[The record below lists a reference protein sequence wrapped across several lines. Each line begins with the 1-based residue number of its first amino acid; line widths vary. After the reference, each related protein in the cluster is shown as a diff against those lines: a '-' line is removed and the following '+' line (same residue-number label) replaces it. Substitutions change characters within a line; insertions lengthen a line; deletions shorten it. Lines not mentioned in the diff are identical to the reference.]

1 MADQPFP
8 IASPAK
14 LKCIGRRSR
23 EILPAVRQTSDRH
36 THYQSHGGR
45 IAALHRHGVAQ
56 GRPVRLLLPRDEPI
70 TDNVRMHE
78 PADPAPLD
86 LTEAPQFLAGELE
99 VELHS
104 AELRKELS
112 LPNLVFTQV
121 LSIVGLSWIGTAGK
135 LGSSHFP
142 FWIAAIVLYY
152 IPSAAVVIHLNNEM
166 PLEGGLYQWAKLR
179 FNEMT
184 GFLVAWNMLLYA
196 TIFVSEMGLLVTN
209 NLAYAMGPSAAW
221 LADSKPAIAAASLVV
236 TASLILIA
244 RLGLSIG
251 KWVHGF
257 AGFMIL
263 FLFAAMAFFAIPH
276 WLMGKAAHPPLAL
289 SIPAFTLFNLNIL
302 GKMGFGALGGFDMV
316 AVFAGECRGK
326 DAATTIRRSV
336 WIATPLIAGAFVL
349 GTACV
354 LIYVKPGDIDLIS
367 PITQV
372 LNRGIQAAGFSGSAT
387 SVIGALIIV
396 TLVGQA
402 VLSFNYGAR
411 LPLVAGW
418 DHLLPAWFTR
428 LHPQH
433 KTPVGSIAFIGGA
446 TLVLALLTSLGAGN
460 QEAYQLL
467 QNANGIAYSLAYLV
481 MFAIPLVAPG
491 EKPSRLL
498 RVAAASGFAMTLL
511 YTVLSV
517 FPIIDVPNRAL
528 FAVKIGGV
536 VIGLNLAGALLYW
549 RGDTRRKRALG

>member
-1 MADQPFP
+1 
-8 IASPAK
+8 
-14 LKCIGRRSR
+14 
-23 EILPAVRQTSDRH
+23 
-36 THYQSHGGR
+36 
-45 IAALHRHGVAQ
+45 
-56 GRPVRLLLPRDEPI
+56 
-70 TDNVRMHE
+70 MHE
-78 PADPAPLD
+78 PGDAIPLD
-86 LTEAPQFLAGELE
+86 LSEDPQFLARELD
-99 VELHS
+99 VKLHS

-121 LSIVGLSWIGTAGK
+121 LSIVGLAWIGTAGK

-142 FWIAAIVLYY
+142 FWMAAIVLFYV
-152 IPSAAVVIHLNNEM
+152 PSAAVVIHLNNEM

-184 GFLVAWNMLLYA
+184 GFLVAWNMLLY
-196 TIFVSEMGLLVTN
+196 TIIFVSEMGLLVTN
-209 NLAYAMGPSAAW
+209 NLAYAMGPSGAW

-236 TASLILIA
+236 TVGLILVA

-263 FLFAAMAFFAIPH
+263 FLFVAMALFAIPH
-276 WLMGKAAHPPLAL
+276 WVGGTAAHAPVAL
-289 SIPAFTLFNLNIL
+289 SMPAFTLLNLNIL
-302 GKMGFGALGGFDMV
+302 GKMGFGALGGFDTV
-316 AVFAGECRGK
+316 AVFAGECRGR
-326 DAATTIRRSV
+326 DAAATIRRSV

-354 LIYVKPGDIDLIS
+354 LVFVKPDDIDLIS

-372 LNRGIQAAGFSGSAT
+372 LNRGLQSAGFSGSAT
-387 SVIGALIIV
+387 SLIGALIIL
-396 TLVGQA
+396 TLVGQGL
-402 VLSFNYGAR
+402 LSFNYGAR

-428 LHPQH
+428 LHPRYR
-433 KTPVGSIAFIGGA
+433 TPVGSIAFIGGA

-460 QEAYQLL
+460 QEAFQLL
-467 QNANGIAYSLAYLV
+467 QNANGIAYGLAYLV

-491 EKPSRLL
+491 EKPSWGL
-498 RVAAASGFAMTLL
+498 RVASASGFAMTLL
-511 YTVLSV
+511 YVVLSV

-528 FAVKIGGV
+528 FAAKIGGV
-536 VIGLNLAGALLYW
+536 VIGLNLAGALFYW
-549 RGDTRRKRALG
+549 RAGTRRKRALG